1 MPFRFPLFFIFLF
14 FANAFA
20 DDTLKPIAPKP
31 TLTKLYLSG
40 DLSSINYHLGVLSE
54 IERLQIRI
62 DSVIATEWGSFAGA
76 LWSAGWSPKQIGELV
91 KSWDSL
97 PPEPAKQKSALWRK
111 EWYVKHK
118 EDGSPV
124 FEEIKENPRLG
135 EELFNLQVEE
145 SYWRSEIGLRIPFRE
160 VSSTNSFPFP
170 PLGDSPEEQGAR
182 RILSTPVA
190 LRDTGGTAEQRY
202 QQKLHNSDSSLIILR
217 PHSKPHPDS
226 LFKAGVQAV
235 QNKRPVLAQNVQF
248 SDAELYRESPVPA
261 PRFLY
266 YPVFD
271 SVPAEFQGHLENFW
285 NKKDTGSLAVKN
297 FLANLQKDGFYQN
310 VKLTLDTG
318 ALLQINTSSSPIL
331 SLSLQGIGGTLFG
344 ANISSSTNLRFV
356 NQFGYNLSFNAFYG
370 QGIRGGIIVSSF
382 ERFFMDDG
390 DFFME
395 FKTLELEPINYF
407 QKRIEREA
415 RILKENTGFGLDVG
429 VKKPLGKALLT
440 VATQIDRK
448 EITSG
453 ASGIASSTSICDVLL
468 FPIEGFDCEDLEI
481 EEPEPSYTYR
491 AITVSSMFPY
501 AKWLWQSEGY
511 DRWFATDGFMA
522 ELMGGFKAVSVHSLE
537 QSAPLYFSTGGKISI
552 THPFSKYISI
562 MGGTEFGVNFR
573 RTKMGDLVFPDE
585 LYGELYGRSHPD
597 PALDNRYRFAMG
609 MGQSEEQWQT
619 PANASHR
626 YGLLLTGLS
635 LHLNGNGLFLAA
647 GYAKDGEPNPWA
659 WDLGKHRFFAE
670 PKIRIKTSAFDFIA
684 GQSISYFPDYFYE
697 EGEEDVKRRFFLEFR
712 GIF

>member
-14 FANAFA
+14 FANALA
-20 DDTLKPIAPKP
+20 DDTLKPVVEYPK
-31 TLTKLYLSG
+31 LTKLYLSG
-40 DLSSINYHLGVLSE
+40 DFSSINYHLGVLSE
-54 IERLQIRI
+54 IERLEIRI
-62 DSVIATEWGSFAGA
+62 DSIIATEWGSFAGA

-97 PPEPAKQKSALWRK
+97 PPEPAKQKPALWRK

-124 FEEIKENPRLG
+124 FEERKENPQLG
-135 EELFNLQVEE
+135 KELFNLQVEE
-145 SYWRSEIGLRIPFRE
+145 SYWRSEIGLRTPFRE
-160 VSSTNSFPFP
+160 VSSADTYPFP
-170 PLGDSPEEQGAR
+170 PLGSAPEELGAT

-190 LRDTGGTAEQRY
+190 LRDTGGTPEQRY

-297 FLANLQKDGFYQN
+297 FLAKLQKDGFYQN

-318 ALLQINTSSSPIL
+318 AFLQINTDSSPIL

-344 ANISSSTNLRFV
+344 TNISSSANLRFV

-370 QGIRGGIIVSSF
+370 QGIRGGIIGSTF

-390 DFFME
+390 DFFIE
-395 FKTLELEPINYF
+395 FKALELEPLNYF
-407 QKRIEREA
+407 QKRIEHEA
-415 RILKENTGFGLDVG
+415 RILKENTKFKVDVG
-429 VKKPLGKALLT
+429 VKKPLGASLLI
-440 VATQIDRK
+440 VATQIDRR

-453 ASGIASSTSICDVLL
+453 ASGFAGSNSICDVLL
-468 FPIEGFDCEDLEI
+468 FLIEGFDCGNLEDYEI

-491 AITVSSMFPY
+491 YVTVSSLFPY

-537 QSAPLYFSTGGKISI
+537 QSAPLYVSTSGKISI
-552 THPFSKYISI
+552 THPLSEYVSI
-562 MGGTEFGVNFR
+562 MGGTEFGANFR
-573 RTKMGDLVFPDE
+573 QTKAGDFVFPDK
-585 LYGELYGRSHPD
+585 LYGWNQRDPD

-609 MGQSEEQWQT
+609 MGQSEEQWQS
-619 PANASHR
+619 PINASHL

-635 LHLNGNGLFLAA
+635 LHLNGNGFFVAA

-659 WDLGKHRFFAE
+659 LDLGKHRFFAE

-684 GQSISYFPDYFYE
+684 GQSISYFPDYSYK
-697 EGEEDVKRRFFLEFR
+697 EDVKRRFFLEFR

>member
-20 DDTLKPIAPKP
+20 DDTLKPVAPQPK
-31 TLTKLYLSG
+31 LTKLYLSG
-40 DLSSINYHLGVLSE
+40 DFSSISYHLGVLSE
-54 IERLQIRI
+54 IERLQIHI
-62 DSVIATEWGSFAGA
+62 DSVIATGLGSFAGA
-76 LWSAGWSPKQIGELV
+76 LWSAGWSPKQIGELI

-97 PPEPAKQKSALWRK
+97 PPEPARQKPALWQR

-118 EDGSPV
+118 EDGSPI
-124 FEEIKENPRLG
+124 FEEVKENPQLG
-135 EELFNLQVEE
+135 EELFNLHVEE
-145 SYWRSEIGLRIPFRE
+145 SYWRSEIGSRIPFRE
-160 VSSTNSFPFP
+160 VHGADSYPFP
-170 PLGDSPEEQGAR
+170 PLEDASEEQGVT
-182 RILSTPVA
+182 RILSTSVA

-202 QQKLHNSDSSLIILR
+202 QQKLHNSDSSLLILR

-235 QNKRPVLAQNVQF
+235 QNKRSVLAQNAQF
-248 SDAELYRESPVPA
+248 SDVQLYRESTVPA

-297 FLANLQKDGFYQN
+297 FLANLQKDGFYRN

-344 ANISSSTNLRFV
+344 ANISANANLRFV
-356 NQFGYNLSFNAFYG
+356 NQFGYNLSFNAFFG
-370 QGIRGGIIVSSF
+370 QGIRGATIESSF
-382 ERFFMDDG
+382 ERFFMNDG
-390 DFFME
+390 NFFME
-395 FKTLELEPINYF
+395 FRTLEFEPINYF
-407 QKRIEREA
+407 QKRLGREL
-415 RILKENTGFGLDVG
+415 RILKENTKFGFDVG
-429 VKKPLGKALLT
+429 VKKPLGESVLII
-440 VATQIDRK
+440 ATQIERK
-448 EITSG
+448 GITSG
-453 ASGIASSTSICDVLL
+453 ASAVANGSICEELPLL
-468 FPIEGFDCEDLEI
+468 IDGFDCENFEI
-481 EEPEPSYTYR
+481 EESEPSYRYR
-491 AITVSSMFPY
+491 EITVSSMFPY

-522 ELMGGFKAVSVHSLE
+522 ELLGGFKAVSVHSLE
-537 QSAPLYFSTGGKISI
+537 QSAPLYVSTGGRISI
-552 THPFSKYISI
+552 THPLSRYVSI
-562 MGGTEFGVNFR
+562 MGGTEFGMNFR
-573 RTKMGDLVFPDE
+573 QTKAGDFVFPDE
-585 LYGELYGRSHPD
+585 LYGELYGRSHSD

-609 MGQSEEQWQT
+609 MGQSEEQWQS
-619 PANASHR
+619 PVNASHR

-635 LHLNGNGLFLAA
+635 LHLNGNGFFLAA

-659 WDLGKHRFFAE
+659 WDLGNHRFFAE

-684 GQSISYFPDYFYE
+684 GQSITYFPDCFF
-697 EGEEDVKRRFFLEFR
+697 EEDVKKRFFLEFR

>member
-20 DDTLKPIAPKP
+20 DDTLKPAAPQ
-31 TLTKLYLSG
+31 TRLTKLYLTG

-62 DSVIATEWGSFAGA
+62 DSVIATEWGSFAAA
-76 LWSAGWSPKQIGELV
+76 LWSAGWSPKQIGELI

-118 EDGSPV
+118 EDGSPI
-124 FEEIKENPRLG
+124 FEEIKENPQLG
-135 EELFNLQVEE
+135 GELFDLHVEE
-145 SYWRSEIGLRIPFRE
+145 SYWRSEIGLRTPFRE

-170 PLGDSPEEQGAR
+170 PLGDSPQERGAT

-190 LRDTGGTAEQRY
+190 LRDTGGTPEQRY

-248 SDAELYRESPVPA
+248 SDAEFYRESPVPA

-318 ALLQINTSSSPIL
+318 ALLQINTESSPIL

-344 ANISSSTNLRFV
+344 ANISSSANLRFV

-370 QGIRGGIIVSSF
+370 QGIRGGIIGSSF

-390 DFFME
+390 DFFIE
-395 FKTLELEPINYF
+395 FKALELEPLDYF
-407 QKRIEREA
+407 QKRIGREL
-415 RILKENTGFGLDVG
+415 RILKENTKFAFDAG
-429 VKKPLGKALLT
+429 VKKPLGASLLI
-440 VATQIDRK
+440 VATQIDRRA
-448 EITSG
+448 ITSG
-453 ASGIASSTSICDVLL
+453 ASGVASSISICDELF
-468 FPIEGFDCEDLEI
+468 FPIDGFDCEYFEI

-491 AITVSSMFPY
+491 AVTVSSLFPY

-511 DRWFATDGFMA
+511 DRWFSVDGFMA

-537 QSAPLYFSTGGKISI
+537 QSAPLYVSTGGKISI
-552 THPFSKYISI
+552 THPLSKYFSI
-562 MGGTEFGVNFR
+562 MGGTEFGANFR
-573 RTKMGDLVFPDE
+573 QTKKGDFVFPDK
-585 LYGELYGRSHPD
+585 LYGANQREPD

-609 MGQSEEQWQT
+609 MGQSEEQWQSQI
-619 PANASHR
+619 NASHL

-635 LHLNGNGLFLAA
+635 LHLDGNGFFVAA
-647 GYAKDGEPNPWA
+647 GYAKDGEPNPLA
-659 WDLGKHRFFAE
+659 LDLGKHRFFAE
-670 PKIRIKTSAFDFIA
+670 PKIRIKTSAFDFVA
-684 GQSISYFPDYFYE
+684 GQSITYFPYYFLE
-697 EGEEDVKRRFFLEFR
+697 KEVKKRFFLEFR
-712 GIF
+712 GVF